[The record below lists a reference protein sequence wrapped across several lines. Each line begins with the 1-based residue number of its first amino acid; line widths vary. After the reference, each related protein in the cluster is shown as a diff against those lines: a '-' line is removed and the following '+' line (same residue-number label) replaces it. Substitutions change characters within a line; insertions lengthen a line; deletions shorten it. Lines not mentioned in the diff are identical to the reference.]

1 MCRYIS
7 RIIIWIFV
15 IFALFYVSYNFK
27 IIRVDGESMQPTI
40 RDKQFV
46 VISRN
51 ESTYSVDDIVV
62 FGNEQL
68 YIKRIILKGKNNIEL
83 KNGKIY
89 CNDILIEP
97 YTAETNIKYDM
108 NETSY
113 FVIGDNYNNSIDSRD
128 YGPIEHNDII
138 GKVIF

>member
-1 MCRYIS
+1 
-7 RIIIWIFV
+7 
-15 IFALFYVSYNFK
+15 
-27 IIRVDGESMQPTI
+27 MQPTI